1 MGINENLGSTEPPG
15 GQPVKGHQCLWP
27 LTCTKNVAFR
37 SNLSITM
44 SARKHA
50 VCKLYSRYGS
60 PVLYMAQYVKL
71 GASVNSKMHGCL
83 ERSADVAKDVACT
96 TSEKRAEMT
105 QTCCGNNHQ
114 AFGGHYFAATQTAII
129 APSLVIISAWGGG
142 KAAHAADAPQTA
154 IDRHGHLDCPHRGRE
169 ASSSRSVAFPR
180 LGGKKEQ

>member
-1 MGINENLGSTEPPG
+1 MPCVNGN
-15 GQPVKGHQCLWP
+15 
-27 LTCTKNVAFR
+27 
-37 SNLSITM
+37 
-44 SARKHA
+44 
-50 VCKLYSRYGS
+50 
-60 PVLYMAQYVKL
+60 PVLCMTQYVKL
-71 GASVNSKMHGCL
+71 GASVNSKTHGCL